1 MMEKNWIMTFQNQK
15 YSQIFQKKISAE
27 RKHSVSSLMDEH
39 AEKRMQA
46 PNLQKQDRH
55 FQQYD
60 AIPIYYSEKIFFFAE
75 ISID

>member
-1 MMEKNWIMTFQNQK
+1 
-15 YSQIFQKKISAE
+15 
-27 RKHSVSSLMDEH
+27 MDEH
-39 AEKRMQA
+39 AEKRMQV

>member
-1 MMEKNWIMTFQNQK
+1 MMEKNWIMTFQIQK

-55 FQQYD
+55 FHNLSFQ
-60 AIPIYYSEKIFFFAE
+60 SNRE
-75 ISID
+75 IENE